1 MVRSLSLTRNLT
13 RNLHTLDRFVLDALS
28 TTRSVDRPNLPQ
40 LIQQYLTHSGRV
52 LDVQLAHES
61 RPSSS
66 RRVSLDNNSCDIHL
80 IAHVAREGDRNKITL
95 SSGFAIHASDGQ
107 PILVTCA
114 HTLEEVRHIY
124 VLINFPP
131 IYSNPQIRWSP
142 LLVLPDAPH
151 PSPASLLTSQDLS
164 HVRSSGSFI
173 FSQRGPNSVTYPVAS
188 ILSSLHRSDLILLSP
203 FPVRSPLRS
212 LPISPYPAPAG
223 TPIRAHFVSE
233 NKPKEDGWQPWI
245 GGMWSKWVCGTVLG
259 YRDFSGREATV
270 SSPGCAAHHAHT
282 KE

>member
-80 IAHVAREGDRNKITL
+80 IAHIAREGDRNKITL

-124 VLINFPP
+124 VLINFP
-131 IYSNPQIRWSP
+131 
-142 LLVLPDAPH
+142 
-151 PSPASLLTSQDLS
+151 
-164 HVRSSGSFI
+164 RSIVIHRFAGLHF
-173 FSQRGPNSVTYPVAS
+173 
-188 ILSSLHRSDLILLSP
+188 LSSLMHLILHQLHCSHHKTSP
-203 FPVRSPLRS
+203 MCAPLDRSSFLKEV
-212 LPISPYPAPAG
+212 PIP
-223 TPIRAHFVSE
+223 
-233 NKPKEDGWQPWI
+233 
-245 GGMWSKWVCGTVLG
+245 
-259 YRDFSGREATV
+259 
-270 SSPGCAAHHAHT
+270 
-282 KE
+282 